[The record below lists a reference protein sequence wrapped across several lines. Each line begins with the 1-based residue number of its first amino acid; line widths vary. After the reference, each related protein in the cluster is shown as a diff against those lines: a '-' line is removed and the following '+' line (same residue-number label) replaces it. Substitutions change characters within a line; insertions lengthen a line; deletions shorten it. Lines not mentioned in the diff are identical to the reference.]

1 MAVFG
6 YIRVST
12 AEQNEARQIEAL
24 KAAGVEDKYLFI
36 DKISGVK
43 ASRPAL
49 DDMLGKLR
57 EGDTVAVVSFDR
69 LARSTKQLLSLA
81 EQFEDMGVN
90 LVSLHEQIDTRSAQ
104 GKLFFTISAAFAEF
118 ERSII
123 KQRQAEGY
131 EAAKAAGRK
140 MGRKPMDG
148 KKVDTAMKLYATGE
162 YTVKEACEVAGISE
176 SVFYR
181 AKRVK

>member
-12 AEQNEARQIEAL
+12 AEQNEARQVEAL

-123 KQRQAEGY
+123 KQRQAEG
-131 EAAKAAGRK
+131 
-140 MGRKPMDG
+140 
-148 KKVDTAMKLYATGE
+148 L
-162 YTVKEACEVAGISE
+162 
-176 SVFYR
+176 
-181 AKRVK
+181 